1 MEIGE
6 LSHYVLLFSI
16 EIWKTKNVIKI
27 VLLWGNQIADVNKKK
42 GNI

>member
-16 EIWKTKNVIKI
+16 EICKTNNVIK
-27 VLLWGNQIADVNKKK
+27 LWGNQIADVNKKK
-42 GNI
+42 EIFD